1 MRRTAPR
8 IAILPCWLACAASLL
23 GVDCSKDEEPNW
35 VQFNRDGDSVLV
47 EVGAE
52 TELDPV
58 SAALVS
64 QWGVEVGEGTVTPG
78 GGPIG
83 TLHRALVVVGDDWED
98 RVGRVTVRID
108 SGDRGVDEYELTS
121 DPADEGTWG
130 IEIES
135 QGSEGEQRTDTFTF
149 RLWYDDQD
157 TTSAGDDTGA

>member
-1 MRRTAPR
+1 MRPTAR
-8 IAILPCWLACAASLL
+8 LLAFVPGGLALAVGLL
-23 GVDCSKDEEPNW
+23 GIECSESEEPNW
-35 VQFNRDGDSVLV
+35 VQFNHAGDSVLV

-52 TELDPV
+52 EELEPV
-58 SAALVS
+58 STTLVS
-64 QWGVEVGEGTVTPG
+64 QWGVEVGQGTVSPG

-83 TLHRALVVVGDDWED
+83 TLHTVLAVVGDDWED
-98 RVGRVTVRID
+98 QVGRVTVRID

-130 IEIES
+130 IELE
-135 QGSEGEQRTDTFTF
+135 SEGEAGELRTDTLTF